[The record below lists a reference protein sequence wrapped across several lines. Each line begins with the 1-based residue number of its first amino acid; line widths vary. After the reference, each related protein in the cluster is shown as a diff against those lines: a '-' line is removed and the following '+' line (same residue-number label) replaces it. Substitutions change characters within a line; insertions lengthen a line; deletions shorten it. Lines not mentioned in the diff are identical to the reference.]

1 MASSSAQRSSQ
12 RSERQNQIPHGRSAA
27 SSLSRSVDNGQQLL
41 LPNNLSVRSKLH
53 ASRPSLPPTS
63 RTNSTNHDPEPA
75 RVRVAVRLRPRNA
88 EDLLSDADFADCVE
102 IQPELKRLNLKKNN
116 WSSEAYRF
124 DEVFSES
131 ASQRRVYEAV
141 AKPVV
146 ESVLSGY
153 NGTVMA
159 YGQTGTGKTY
169 TLGRLGKD
177 DASERG
183 IMVRAVE
190 DIISSTS
197 GSDSIEISYLQLYLE
212 SLQDLLSP
220 EKINIPISEEPKTG
234 KVTLPGAV
242 VVKVQDLDHFLQI
255 LQTGEA
261 NRHVANTKLNTESSR
276 SHAILM
282 VNIRRAVHEEENEIP
297 FQEKDS
303 KGNLS
308 YDRGIPIV
316 RNSKLLIVDLAGS
329 ERLDKSGSEGHSVE
343 EAKFINLSLT
353 SLGKCINALAEN
365 SPHIP
370 VRDSK
375 LTRLLRDSFGGSA
388 RTSLLV
394 TIGPSSRHHAE
405 TTSTVMFGQRA
416 MKVVNMLK
424 LKEEFDYES
433 LCRKLENHV
442 DHLTAEID
450 RQLKLR
456 DKERIEMERSLKE
469 YQESFAKAEKSLVA
483 RSEVV
488 VSPAKK
494 SLVARSEFLQKEN
507 AHLEI
512 ELEGTLNE
520 LNRLKDQN
528 NFMHSE
534 VARLEISLK
543 HNKVYQIANS
553 TYEKALADT
562 NQMYEEKIADL
573 IQNQNGEIAHFQSVE
588 EELDKMKK
596 LLKDHQNSNQMYE
609 KKIAEL
615 MKQLEDEKAH
625 SGSVEEQ
632 LNAMKKL
639 LSDQEKSMQLYQL
652 ANSTYQ
658 KALED
663 TNKMYEEKIADLI
676 QNQNGEIAHFE
687 GVEEELD
694 KTKKLLEEHQ
704 NLDQMYKKKIAEL
717 MKHLQDEKAHS
728 RSVDEQLNAMKKLLS
743 DNEKS
748 MQLYQMANST
758 YQKALAETNQMYEE
772 KIADLIHNQNSEIA
786 RFEGVKQE
794 LQKTKKL
801 LKDHR
806 NSNQIHGRN
815 ESDKIL
821 VKLQESHEVNQKT
834 ANELDSLKAE
844 YNELL
849 TDKAMLVE
857 ELNAMRAL
865 QIQEKQ
871 RKAVEAELVRLKKL
885 VPENGDDYE
894 DKKSHKKENRA
905 KPLVLPKL
913 NQSRETISGQRAT
926 IAKICEEVGLGKIL
940 QLLTSGDINAQI
952 RAVKVVANLAA
963 EDINQEK
970 IMEEGGIDALLMLL
984 QSCQNITILRVA
996 SGAIANLAMNE
1007 ANQCFIM
1014 NKGGA
1019 RLLAN
1024 AASKTD
1030 DPEALRMVAGA
1041 IANLCGSEKLQLKL
1055 RDDGAIKALLGMVR
1069 SGDSG
1074 VIAQVARGIANFAK
1088 CESREIFQGHRRGR
1102 SVLMEDNVLSW
1113 LIVNSTSASA
1123 SSSRRNIELALC
1135 HLGQNEDNA
1144 RDFISSG
1151 GVKALTRISVES
1163 SREDIRNLAK
1173 MTLKL
1178 SPTFKAEMNTESSKL
1193 YRTEL

>member
-1 MASSSAQRSSQ
+1 MGQGYPAIRKTSQ
-12 RSERQNQIPHGRSAA
+12 TII
-27 SSLSRSVDNGQQLL
+27 NGAWVLYL
-41 LPNNLSVRSKLH
+41 
-53 ASRPSLPPTS
+53 TS
-63 RTNSTNHDPEPA
+63 TAEPA

-212 SLQDLLSP
+212 SIQDLLSP

-234 KVTLPGAV
+234 KVTLPGAL

-297 FQEKDS
+297 SQEKDS

-308 YDRGIPIV
+308 YDCSIPIV

-388 RTSLLV
+388 RTSLIV

-456 DKERIEMERSLKE
+456 DKERIEMERSLRE
-469 YQESFAKAEKSLVA
+469 CQESFAKAEKSLVA

-488 VSPAKK
+488 VSPAEK
-494 SLVARSEFLQKEN
+494 SLVARFEFLQKEN

-512 ELEGTLNE
+512 KLEGTLNE
-520 LNRLKDQN
+520 LNRLKDQT

-543 HNKVYQIANS
+543 HNEQYQLESSSYQKALANTTEMYEKKIVELMKQLEHEKAHSGSAEELNAMKKLLSDHEKSMQLYQMANS

-573 IQNQNGEIAHFQSVE
+573 MQNQNGEIARFKSVE

-639 LSDQEKSMQLYQL
+639 LSDQEKSMQ
-652 ANSTYQ
+652 AS
-658 KALED
+658 
-663 TNKMYEEKIADLI
+663 
-676 QNQNGEIAHFE
+676 
-687 GVEEELD
+687 
-694 KTKKLLEEHQ
+694 
-704 NLDQMYKKKIAEL
+704 
-717 MKHLQDEKAHS
+717 
-728 RSVDEQLNAMKKLLS
+728 
-743 DNEKS
+743 
-748 MQLYQMANST
+748 
-758 YQKALAETNQMYEE
+758 
-772 KIADLIHNQNSEIA
+772 
-786 RFEGVKQE
+786 
-794 LQKTKKL
+794 
-801 LKDHR
+801 
-806 NSNQIHGRN
+806 
-815 ESDKIL
+815 
-821 VKLQESHEVNQKT
+821 
-834 ANELDSLKAE
+834 
-844 YNELL
+844 
-849 TDKAMLVE
+849 LVE
-857 ELNAMRAL
+857 ELNAMRLTL

-885 VPENGDDYE
+885 VPENGDYYE
-894 DKKSHKKENRA
+894 DKKSHMKENRA
-905 KPLVLPKL
+905 KLLVLPKL

-926 IAKICEEVGLGKIL
+926 IAKICYLVFVGLGKIL
-940 QLLTSGDINAQI
+940 QLLTSGDIDAQI

-970 IMEEGGIDALLMLL
+970 IMEEGGIDSLLMLL

-1007 ANQCFIM
+1007 ANQCLIM

-1024 AASKTD
+1024 TASKTD

-1088 CESREIFQGHRRGR
+1088 CESREIIQGHRRGR

-1113 LIVNSTSASA
+1113 LIANSTSASA
-1123 SSSRRNIELALC
+1123 SSSRRHFELALC
-1135 HLGQNEDNA
+1135 HLEDNA

-1151 GVKALTRISVES
+1151 GVKALARISVES

-1173 MTLKL
+1173 TTLKL
-1178 SPTFKAEMNTESSKL
+1178 SPTFKAEMNTES
-1193 YRTEL
+1193 R

>member
-543 HNKVYQIANS
+543 HNKQYQLENS
-553 TYEKALADT
+553 SNQKALANT
-562 NQMYEEKIADL
+562 TE
-573 IQNQNGEIAHFQSVE
+573 
-588 EELDKMKK
+588 
-596 LLKDHQNSNQMYE
+596 MYE

-615 MKQLEDEKAH
+615 MKQLEHVKAH
-625 SGSVEEQ
+625 SGSAEE

-639 LSDQEKSMQLYQL
+639 LSD
-652 ANSTYQ
+652 
-658 KALED
+658 
-663 TNKMYEEKIADLI
+663 
-676 QNQNGEIAHFE
+676 H
-687 GVEEELD
+687 
-694 KTKKLLEEHQ
+694 
-704 NLDQMYKKKIAEL
+704 
-717 MKHLQDEKAHS
+717 
-728 RSVDEQLNAMKKLLS
+728 
-743 DNEKS
+743 EKS